1 MSHIMSSHTR
11 AAALLLMALAA
22 GGAAAAAQSKSPAP
36 VTPRI
41 EIFAGYSYLYPNA
54 TASGYLPNGIVPVSS
69 CLCAIP
75 DGGGLSVNVPI
86 NPWLGVT
93 VAGSAHVGGG
103 GTTNAS
109 RIGNADDYNLV
120 IGPQFKLR
128 HKHFEPFAEVLIGGD
143 RLAPSPFHQNTG
155 FGLLA
160 GGGLD
165 LPIGHH
171 LSVRVVQADVVIAN
185 HNFGPSPAVPTHM
198 RGVQLQSGVVFHF
211 GGRHPAIVPV
221 PPAPVP
227 APAIVAAAPAP
238 VAAPVDVVTL
248 TAQAQPAQ
256 VIAGESATILAQG
269 NSSLGRPL
277 TYSFSSSAG
286 VITGNGAQAILTTA
300 GLSAGTAIVTANV
313 VDDMGMAA
321 TATVPVIMTQPAAV
335 MPAATSTLCS
345 MSFAR
350 DVRRPARVNNEAKA
364 CLDEIA
370 MNLQRNSDERL
381 ALVGSAGVHEHNK
394 DKLAAE
400 RAEHTREYLVQEKGI
415 DASRIDIYTSGT
427 DAKEVNSVVIPAGAT
442 LDTTGTTK
450 VGAH

>member
-1 MSHIMSSHTR
+1 MSHIKFSQVRT
-11 AAALLLMALAA
+11 AGLLLMALAA
-22 GGAAAAAQSKSPAP
+22 SGATAVAESKSPAP
-36 VTPRI
+36 ITPRI

-54 TASGYLPNGIVPVSS
+54 VASGYLPNGIVPVSS

-75 DGGGLSVNVPI
+75 DGGGLSVNLPL

-93 VAGSAHVGGG
+93 VAGSAHVGGS
-103 GTTNAS
+103 GTTNAT

-128 HKHFEPFAEVLIGGD
+128 HKHFEPFAEVLVGGD
-143 RLAPSPFHQNTG
+143 RLSPSPFHQDTG

-165 LPIGHH
+165 MPLGQHIA
-171 LSVRVVQADVVIAN
+171 VRVFQADVDIAN
-185 HNFGPSPAVPTHM
+185 HTFGASPAVPTHM
-198 RGVQLQSGVVFHF
+198 RGVQLQSGVVFRF
-211 GGRHPAIVPV
+211 GGKAIVPAPVPV
-221 PPAPVP
+221 PPAPVV
-227 APAIVAAAPAP
+227 IAP
-238 VAAPVDVVTL
+238 VPVPVPAPVDVVTL

-256 VIAGESATILAQG
+256 VIAGESSTIVAQG

-286 VITGNGAQAILTTA
+286 VIAGNGATAILTTA
-300 GLSAGTAIVTANV
+300 GLADGTAIVTANV
-313 VDDMGMAA
+313 VDDMGMMA
-321 TATVPVIMTQPAAV
+321 TATVPVVMTMSAAV
-335 MPAATSTLCS
+335 MPAATSALCS

-350 DVRRPARVNNEAKA
+350 DQRRPARVNNEAKA

-370 MNLQRNSDERL
+370 LNLQRNSDERL
-381 ALVGSAGVHEHNK
+381 ALVGSAGVHEHDKN
-394 DKLAAE
+394 KLAAE

-427 DAKEVNSVVIPAGAT
+427 DAKEVNSVVIPAGAM

-450 VGAH
+450 VVAH

>member
-1 MSHIMSSHTR
+1 MLSQTR
-11 AAALLLMALAA
+11 TAGLLLIALAA
-22 GGAAAAAQSKSPAP
+22 SGATVAAAQSKAPAP
-36 VTPRI
+36 VKPRI
-41 EIFAGYSYLYPNA
+41 EIFAGYSYLFPNA
-54 TASGYLPNGIVPVSS
+54 TASGYLPYGIVPVSS

-75 DGGGLSVNVPI
+75 DGGGLSVNLPL

-93 VAGSAHVGGG
+93 VAGSVHIGNS
-103 GTTNAS
+103 GTSNAT
-109 RIGNADDYNLV
+109 RIGNGNDANLV

-128 HKHFEPFAEVLIGGD
+128 HKHFEPFAEVLVGGD
-143 RLAPSPFHQNTG
+143 RLSPSPFHQDTG

-165 LPIGHH
+165 MPLGHH
-171 LSVRVVQADVVIAN
+171 IAVRVFQADAAIAN
-185 HNFGPSPAVPTHM
+185 HNFGASPALPTHL
-198 RGVQLQSGVVFHF
+198 RGVQLQSGIVFRF
-211 GGRHPAIVPV
+211 GGK
-221 PPAPVP
+221 
-227 APAIVAAAPAP
+227 APAIMPVIAPVAAAPVIIAAAPVP
-238 VAAPVDVVTL
+238 VAAPVDVVTI

-286 VITGNGAQAILTTA
+286 VITGNGATAILTTA
-300 GLSAGTAIVTANV
+300 GLAAGTAIVTANV
-313 VDDMGMAA
+313 VDDTGMAA
-321 TATVPVIMTQPAAV
+321 STTVPVIMTMPAAV

-370 MNLQRNSDERL
+370 LNLQRNSDERL
-381 ALVGSAGVHEHNK
+381 ALVGSAGTHEHDKN
-394 DKLAAE
+394 KLAAE

-450 VGAH
+450 VVTH

>member
-1 MSHIMSSHTR
+1 MSHIMLSQTR
-11 AAALLLMALAA
+11 TSALLLMALAA
-22 GGAAAAAQSKSPAP
+22 SGATAAAQTKSPAP

-41 EIFAGYSYLYPNA
+41 EIFAGYSYLFPNA

-75 DGGGLSVNVPI
+75 DGGGLSVNLPL

-93 VAGSAHVGGG
+93 VAGSTHVGNS
-103 GTTNAS
+103 GTSNAT
-109 RIGNADDYNLV
+109 RIGNANDTNLA

-128 HKHFEPFAEVLIGGD
+128 HKHFEPFAEVLFGGD
-143 RLAPSPFHQNTG
+143 RLAPSAFHQDTG

-165 LPIGHH
+165 MPLGHH
-171 LSVRVVQADVVIAN
+171 IAVRVFQADVLVAN
-185 HNFGPSPAVPTHM
+185 HNFGPPPAASTHM
-198 RGVQLQSGVVFHF
+198 RGVQLQSGVVFRF
-211 GGRHPAIVPV
+211 GGRHPAIKPV
-221 PPAPVP
+221 IAPVAA
-227 APAIVAAAPAP
+227 APVIAAAPAP

-277 TYSFSSSAG
+277 TYSFSSSVG
-286 VITGNGAQAILTTA
+286 VITGNGATAILTTA
-300 GLSAGTAIVTANV
+300 GLAAGTAMVTANV
-313 VDDMGMAA
+313 VDDMGMMA
-321 TATVPVIMTQPAAV
+321 TATVPVIMTMPAAV

-370 MNLQRNSDERL
+370 LNLQRNSDERL
-381 ALVGSAGVHEHNK
+381 ALIGSAGVHEHSK

-415 DASRIDIYTSGT
+415 DASRIDIYTSGE
-427 DAKEVNSVVIPAGAT
+427 DAKTVNSVVIPAGAT

-450 VGAH
+450 VATH